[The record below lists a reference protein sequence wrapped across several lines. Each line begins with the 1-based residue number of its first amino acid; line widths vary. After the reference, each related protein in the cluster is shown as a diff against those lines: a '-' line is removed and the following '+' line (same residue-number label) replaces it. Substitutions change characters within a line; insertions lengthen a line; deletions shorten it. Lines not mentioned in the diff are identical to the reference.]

1 MIRWFR
7 TFRDM
12 MKVFILFTGFT
23 ILFYY
28 AIIWVNL
35 EYQEIHRYDQPEGAA
50 LKVTNMVNNED
61 DSWLNR
67 FIFFIDNGE

>member
-1 MIRWFR
+1 MIRWFK
-7 TFRDM
+7 TVRDM

-50 LKVTNMVNNED
+50 LKVANMVNNEEEN
-61 DSWLNR
+61 WLNR

>member
-1 MIRWFR
+1 MIRWFK
-7 TFRDM
+7 TVRDM
-12 MKVFILFTGFT
+12 MKVFVLFTGFT

-50 LKVTNMVNNED
+50 LKVTNMVNNEEE
-61 DSWLNR
+61 SWLNR